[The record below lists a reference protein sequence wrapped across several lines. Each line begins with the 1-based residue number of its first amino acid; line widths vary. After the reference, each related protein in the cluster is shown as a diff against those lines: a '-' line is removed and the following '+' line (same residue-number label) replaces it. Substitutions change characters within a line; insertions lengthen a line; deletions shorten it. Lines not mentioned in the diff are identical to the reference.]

1 MAKIP
6 AVAQPFHAVTGAP
19 APPEWAGYWT
29 FVTATILIAFVL
41 FLAGKT
47 GSDGKPELG
56 KWLALFNLGA
66 IKPLALSGAGA
77 PSATNPPGQIMNP
90 TGTDL
95 GGGITIPSWV
105 PFVGGTKIPGLV
117 IGVTPPAAF
126 GPSSPPA
133 GSPVQGG
140 T

>member
-41 FLAGKT
+41 FLAGKGT
-47 GSDGKPELG
+47 LS
-56 KWLALFNLGA
+56 KWLGLFNLGA
-66 IKPLALSGAGA
+66 LKPLSLGSGA